1 MTAGSAAA
9 AASIPEPNNDWTGR
23 EQPDSHDQLTEHSG
37 EVVRHGWLG
46 QIRGDVGTIIEP
58 RPALAGLTTSTRP
71 FDKWA
76 AETMSGLHGA
86 IVHRANKVDM
96 GDMEPWN
103 PMLPTDRNAPTVPWD
118 HGVTLGS
125 SPPSGR
131 L

>member
-1 MTAGSAAA
+1 MTAASAAA
-9 AASIPEPNNDWTGR
+9 AASIPEPNNDWSR
-23 EQPDSHDQLTEHSG
+23 EASDPHEQLTEQSG

-46 QIRGDVGTIIEP
+46 QIRGDVGTIAEP

-76 AETMSGLHGA
+76 ADTMSGLHGA
-86 IVHRANKVDM
+86 IVHRADRVDM

-103 PMLPTDRNAPTVPWD
+103 PQITTERNAPTVPWD

-125 SPPSGR
+125 SALTDR